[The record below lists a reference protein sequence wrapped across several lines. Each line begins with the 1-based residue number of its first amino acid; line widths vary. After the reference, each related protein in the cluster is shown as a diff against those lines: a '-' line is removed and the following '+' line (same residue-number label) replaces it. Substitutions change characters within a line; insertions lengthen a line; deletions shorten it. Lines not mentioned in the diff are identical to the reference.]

1 MVGSKLVV
9 DRLVETSASVVESRE
24 RMLSSVVLKGDSPV
38 VINIRS
44 EVVDVGTFISV
55 VVERKASVVVVG
67 EVLVRS

>member
-1 MVGSKLVV
+1 VVGSKLVV
-9 DRLVETSASVVESRE
+9 DRLVETSASVVESCE
-24 RMLSSVVLKGDSPV
+24 RMLSSVVFKGESPV